1 MELVTSRHRNNT
13 VLMKTTYKVTKMAD
27 NTRHSMAKLI
37 TLEHT
42 ERQKHGVRDLKQ
54 TVDFA
59 INKS

>member
-1 MELVTSRHRNNT
+1 MPYITM
-13 VLMKTTYKVTKMAD
+13 LMKTTYKVTKVAD

-59 INKS
+59 INKP